1 MLEVEADGEVF
12 EDRSGLLFGI
22 GKGDI
27 LKLNHS
33 LKFGR
38 HDGVRGVPDQRFP
51 IDDIK
56 DPRCCLPTF
65 RDFLQSRTDLPNI
78 KASHHQAKKH
88 NNYITH
94 RIHLLTN
101 TIRTILCTNHTST
114 PIPKSQSISTQHHEH
129 RKTNRQPSQCCKLA
143 RTLSNFVQAS
153 LILTCLVLLAIQLF
167 HGFDGRDSLFCSTTS
182 FRIIF

>member
-12 EDRSGLLFGI
+12 ENGSGLLFGV
-22 GKGDI
+22 GKGNI

-33 LKFGR
+33 LKLGR
-38 HDGVRGVPDQRFP
+38 YDGVGGVPNQRFP

-56 DPRCCLPTF
+56 NPRCCLPTF

-88 NNYITH
+88 NKNITH
-94 RIHLLTN
+94 GIHLLTN
-101 TIRTILCTNHTST
+101 TIRTILYPNHTST

-129 RKTNRQPSQCCKLA
+129 RKTNGQPSQCCKLA

-153 LILTCLVLLAIQLF
+153 LILTCLVLLAVQLF
-167 HGFDGRDSLFCSTTS
+167 HGFDGRDGLFGLTTS